1 MRRRGAS
8 INCIITL
15 RTKNSKNSK
24 NSTKHVEYVESA
36 NSEVKL
42 IEHLED
48 EVSVLTT
55 TEKYR
60 GAEEGDFTD
69 FSVLN
74 LRVLRFGGDCYNS
87 FGDSAVRT
95 PQLFS
100 QDVTGMACSLD

>member
-15 RTKNSKNSK
+15 RTKNSKQQEQHE
-24 NSTKHVEYVESA
+24 HVEYAEFA
-36 NSEVKL
+36 NSEVKS

-60 GAEEGDFTD
+60 GAEDGDCTD
-69 FSVLN
+69 FSVKL
-74 LRVLRFGGDCYNS
+74 LSLEPQS
-87 FGDSAVRT
+87 QVRR
-95 PQLFS
+95 
-100 QDVTGMACSLD
+100 

>member
-1 MRRRGAS
+1 MS
-8 INCIITL
+8 INCIITV
-15 RTKNSKNSK
+15 RTKKQQEQQEQHE
-24 NSTKHVEYVESA
+24 HVEYAESA
-36 NSEVKL
+36 NSEVKS

-60 GAEEGDFTD
+60 GAEDGDFMN

-74 LRVLRFGGDCYNS
+74 LRVRFGGDCYNS

-100 QDVTGMACSLD
+100 QDVAGMACSLD